1 MTRII
6 QISDPHIV
14 PKGELAYG
22 QVETSAPLKSCVE
35 TINRIL
41 PNIGPID
48 MVIVTGDLTDF
59 GTTEE
64 YQRFR
69 DIMEPLEIPYRVIP
83 GNHDNVNVMRTSF
96 SDQKWMPKSGPINWS
111 VEFSDLALIALDTNV
126 ADQDYG
132 NLSDR
137 SLSYLQDIL
146 ANLSKKSV
154 IVAIHHPPIL
164 TGMKTMDKHNLRD
177 SDKLKTILSEFPG
190 ELKLVCG
197 HMHRNITAFFGSVV
211 CQISPATS
219 HSVTMDFREGAPHS
233 LIREPCAFL
242 LHEMRGGIMT
252 HTIPIGQFGDTPLF
266 YPHLHNGS
274 KE

>member
-6 QISDPHIV
+6 QLSDPHIV
-14 PKGELAYG
+14 PEGELAYG

-48 MVIVTGDLTDF
+48 MVIVTGDLTDY

-69 DIMEPLEIPYRVIP
+69 DIMEPLKIPYRVIP
-83 GNHDNVNVMRTSF
+83 GNHDNVNVMRASF
-96 SDQKWMPKSGPINWS
+96 SDQDWMPKSGPINWTA
-111 VEFSDLALIALDTNV
+111 EFTDLALIALDTNII
-126 ADQDYG
+126 DQDYG
-132 NLSDR
+132 NLSDK
-137 SLSYLQDIL
+137 SLSYLQDKL
-146 ANLSKKSV
+146 ADLNNKSV

-164 TGMKTMDKHNLRD
+164 TGMKTMDKYNLRECE
-177 SDKLKTILSEFPG
+177 KLKTILSEFPG

-197 HMHRNITAFFGSVV
+197 HMHRNINAFFGSVI
-211 CQISPATS
+211 CQISPGTS
-219 HSVTMDFREGAPHS
+219 HCVNMDFREAAPHS
-233 LIREPCAFL
+233 LIREPGAFL

-252 HTIPIGQFGDTPLF
+252 HTIPIGHFGETHLF
-266 YPHLHNGS
+266 YPNS
-274 KE
+274 SNFS

>member
-48 MVIVTGDLTDF
+48 MAIVSGDLTDF

-83 GNHDNVNVMRTSF
+83 GNHDNVSEMRTNF
-96 SDQKWMPKSGPINWS
+96 SDQEWMPKSGPINWTA
-111 VEFSDLALIALDTNV
+111 EFTDLALIALDTNV
-126 ADQDYG
+126 AGQDYG
-132 NLSDR
+132 NLSDK
-137 SLSYLQDIL
+137 SLGYLQDIL
-146 ANLSKKSV
+146 ADLRKKPV

-164 TGMKTMDKHNLRD
+164 TGMETMDKHNLRD
-177 SDKLKTILSEFPG
+177 SGKFQTILSEYLG

-197 HMHRNITAFFGSVV
+197 HMHRNITASFGSVI
-211 CQISPATS
+211 CQIAPGTS
-219 HSVTMDFREGAPHS
+219 HATTMDLREGAPHC
-233 LIREPCAFL
+233 LTKEPGAFL

-252 HTIPIGQFGDTPLF
+252 YSIPIGHFGDTHLF
-266 YPHLHNGS
+266 YPHLHNGT
-274 KE
+274 K

>member
-6 QISDPHIV
+6 QLSDPHIV
-14 PKGELAYG
+14 PEGELAYG

-48 MVIVTGDLTDF
+48 MVIVTGDLTDY
-59 GTTEE
+59 GTAEE

-69 DIMEPLEIPYRVIP
+69 DIMEPLKIPYRVIP
-83 GNHDNVNVMRTSF
+83 GNHDNVNVMRANF
-96 SDQKWMPKSGPINWS
+96 SDHEWMPKSGPINWTA
-111 VEFSDLALIALDTNV
+111 EFTDLALIALDTNI

-132 NLSDR
+132 NLSDQ
-137 SLSYLQDIL
+137 SLSYLHDKL
-146 ANLSKKSV
+146 ADLNNKSV

-164 TGMKTMDKHNLRD
+164 TGMKTMDKYNLRD
-177 SDKLKTILSEFPG
+177 SEKLKGILSEFPG

-197 HMHRNITAFFGSVV
+197 HMHRNITAFFGSVI
-211 CQISPATS
+211 CQISPGTS
-219 HSVTMDFREGAPHS
+219 HCVNMDFREDAPHS
-233 LIREPCAFL
+233 LIREPGAFL

-252 HTIPIGQFGDTPLF
+252 HTIPIGYFGETHLF
-266 YPHLHNGS
+266 YPKSSNFS
-274 KE
+274 